1 MKMSNAFEVTEDDVA
16 NVLSSNQLG
25 TPLQPGQTIESL
37 AEEHFPNLD
46 FELIEEAALMG
57 DDLDEK
63 TDYANDEIA
72 RQLRDSGIL
81 APAPFPAAF
90 RPSSQ

>member
-1 MKMSNAFEVTEDDVA
+1 MKMSNAFEITEEDVA
-16 NVLSSNQLG
+16 NVLASNQLV
-25 TPLQPGQTIESL
+25 TPLQPAQTIESL
-37 AEEHFPNLD
+37 AEEHFSNLD
-46 FELIEEAALMG
+46 FELIEHAALMG
-57 DDLDEK
+57 DDIDEQ

-81 APAPFPAAF
+81 APATIPAAF